1 MVFTFKPSTC
11 ATALVPKSAVV
22 ARDDA
27 IVMDLSCM
35 CDIARH
41 RVTVHREPPAFCGRS
56 ALLFVLIMMQGV
68 VSPRVCGA
76 RAADVAQFIG
86 GQQRAMA

>member
-22 ARDDA
+22 ARDGA

-56 ALLFVLIMMQGV
+56 ALFVLIMMQGV
-68 VSPRVCGA
+68 VSPRVCRA
-76 RAADVAQFIG
+76 RAADVALFIG